1 MLKKLAATFA
11 IASCAAFAPAHAA
24 DLPAYPF
31 IHVNAAA
38 DLHVMPDTG
47 EIDFE
52 IVSLDP
58 DLEAAWK
65 LVSERLDA
73 SRALLAQHGVAV
85 EDIAVQDLLRRPLR
99 QAGMQAGMQADI
111 QGDTV
116 PAIETRAAVHATV
129 RNLEGWTALIQALMT
144 MPNVESLAVAFS
156 RSDADKIEAELVSQA
171 LAAARLKAQNIARG
185 IGARLGPANGVALAP
200 LKNLSNAMGLA
211 TDGPRYTPVAAV
223 RDPLLVGVQK
233 LVQGV
238 DVIYR
243 IGK

>member
-1 MLKKLAATFA
+1 MLKQLAAVL
-11 IASCAAFAPAHAA
+11 AFGACTAVAHAA

-38 DLHVMPDTG
+38 SLHVMPDTG

-52 IVSLDP
+52 IATQDP

-65 LVSERLDA
+65 LVGERLEA
-73 SRALLAQHGVAV
+73 SRALFVQHGVAV
-85 EDIAVQDLLRRPLR
+85 DDISVQDVLRRPLK
-99 QAGMQAGMQADI
+99 
-111 QGDTV
+111 QGDKV
-116 PAIETRAAVHATV
+116 EAIETRAAVHVTV
-129 RNLEGWTALIQALMT
+129 RKLDGWTPLVQALMT
-144 MPNVESLAVAFS
+144 VPNVESLAVAFS
-156 RSDADKIEAELVSQA
+156 RSDADRIEAELVGQA
-171 LAAARLKAQNIARG
+171 LGAARLKAQNIARG
-185 IGARLGPANGVALAP
+185 IGARLGSANGVALAP

-211 TDGPRYTPVAAV
+211 SDGPRYSPVTAPG
-223 RDPLLVGVQK
+223 DPLLVSVQK

>member
-1 MLKKLAATFA
+1 MLKKLAARFAVPFA
-11 IASCAAFAPAHAA
+11 IASCTAFAPVQAA

-47 EIDFE
+47 EIDVE

-65 LVSERLDA
+65 LVGERLEA

-85 EDIAVQDLLRRPLR
+85 EDISVQDLLRRPLMR
-99 QAGMQAGMQADI
+99 ADM

-116 PAIETRAAVHATV
+116 HTIETRAALHATV
-129 RNLEGWTALIQALMT
+129 RNLDGWTALIQALMT

-156 RSDADKIEAELVSQA
+156 RSDADEIEAELVSQA
-171 LAAARLKAQNIARG
+171 LAAARRKALNIARG

-200 LKNLSNAMGLA
+200 LKNLSNSMGLA
-211 TDGPRYTPVAAV
+211 ADGPRHTSMATV

-243 IGK
+243 IAR

>member
-1 MLKKLAATFA
+1 MLKQLAAVL
-11 IASCAAFAPAHAA
+11 AFGACTAVAHAA

-38 DLHVMPDTG
+38 SLHVMPDTG

-52 IVSLDP
+52 IATQDP

-65 LVSERLDA
+65 LVGERLEA
-73 SRALLAQHGVAV
+73 SRALFVQHGVAV
-85 EDIAVQDLLRRPLR
+85 DDISVQDVLRRPLK
-99 QAGMQAGMQADI
+99 
-111 QGDTV
+111 QGDKV
-116 PAIETRAAVHATV
+116 EAIETRAAVHVTV
-129 RNLEGWTALIQALMT
+129 RKLDGWTPLVQALMT

-156 RSDADKIEAELVSQA
+156 RSDADRIEAELVGQA
-171 LAAARLKAQNIARG
+171 LGAARLKAQNIARG
-185 IGARLGPANGVALAP
+185 IGARLGSANGVALAP

-211 TDGPRYTPVAAV
+211 SDGPRYSPVTAPG
-223 RDPLLVGVQK
+223 DPLLVSVQK

>member
-1 MLKKLAATFA
+1 MLKQFAVALA
-11 IASCAAFAPAHAA
+11 IAVIPFVPALAA

-52 IVSLDP
+52 IVSQDA

-73 SRALLAQHGVAV
+73 SRALLARHGVAV
-85 EDIAVQDLLRRPLR
+85 EDISVQDLWRRPLK
-99 QAGMQAGMQADI
+99 

-116 PAIETRAAVHATV
+116 QAIETRAAIHATV
-129 RNLEGWTALIQALMT
+129 RNLDCWTALIQALMAL
-144 MPNVESLAVAFS
+144 PNVESLAVAFS

-171 LAAARLKAQNIARG
+171 LGAARLKAQNIARG
-185 IGARLGPANGVALAP
+185 IGAKLGPANGVALAP

-211 TDGPRYTPVAAV
+211 ADGPRYTPASAP

-243 IGK
+243 IAK

>member
-1 MLKKLAATFA
+1 MLKMFATALAV
-11 IASCAAFAPAHAA
+11 AAMLHAAPARAA

-31 IHVNAAA
+31 IHVTAAA

-52 IVSLDP
+52 IVTTDA

-65 LVSERLDA
+65 LVHERLTA
-73 SRALLAQHGVAV
+73 SRALLAEQGVKV
-85 EDIAVQDLLRRPLR
+85 EDISVQDVLRRPLKEGER
-99 QAGMQAGMQADI
+99 V
-111 QGDTV
+111 T
-116 PAIETRAAVHATV
+116 AIETRAAVHATV
-129 RNLEGWTALIQALMT
+129 RDLNGWTALIQSLLGL
-144 MPNVESLAVAFS
+144 PNVEALAVAFS
-156 RSDADKIEAELVSQA
+156 RSDTDRIEAELVSQA
-171 LAAARLKAQNIARG
+171 LGAARVKAQNIARG
-185 IGARLGPANGVALAP
+185 IGAKLGPAGGVALAP

-211 TDGPRYTPVAAV
+211 SDAPRYPSLSSP

-233 LVQGV
+233 FVQGV

>member
-1 MLKKLAATFA
+1 MLKQFAVALAVA
-11 IASCAAFAPAHAA
+11 ASPFVPALAA
-24 DLPAYPF
+24 DLPSYPF

-38 DLHVMPDTG
+38 DLHVMPNTG

-52 IVSLDP
+52 IVSQDA

-85 EDIAVQDLLRRPLR
+85 EDISVQDLWRRPLK
-99 QAGMQAGMQADI
+99 

-116 PAIETRAAVHATV
+116 QAIETRAAIHATV
-129 RNLEGWTALIQALMT
+129 RDLDGWTALIQALMA

-156 RSDADKIEAELVSQA
+156 RSDGDKIEAELVSQA
-171 LAAARLKAQNIARG
+171 LGAARLKAQNIARG
-185 IGARLGPANGVALAP
+185 IGAKLGPANGVALAP

-211 TDGPRYTPVAAV
+211 ADGPRHAPVAAP

-243 IGK
+243 IAK

>member
-1 MLKKLAATFA
+1 MLKKLAVTIA
-11 IASCAAFAPAHAA
+11 IASCAAFAPVQAA

-31 IHVNAAA
+31 IHVNAGAS
-38 DLHVMPDTG
+38 LHVMPDTG

-65 LVSERLDA
+65 LVSERLEA

-85 EDIAVQDLLRRPLR
+85 EDISVQDLLRRPLK
-99 QAGMQAGMQADI
+99 

-116 PAIETRAAVHATV
+116 QAIETRAAVHATV
-129 RNLEGWTALIQALMT
+129 RKLDGWTPLIQALMT
-144 MPNVESLAVAFS
+144 LPNVESLAVAFS
-156 RSDADKIEAELVSQA
+156 HSDADTIEAELVSQA
-171 LAAARLKAQNIARG
+171 LGAARLKAQNIARG
-185 IGARLGPANGVALAP
+185 IGAKLGPANGVALAP

-211 TDGPRYTPVAAV
+211 TDGPRYSPVSTPG
-223 RDPLLVGVQK
+223 DPLLVTVQK

>member
-1 MLKKLAATFA
+1 MLKQFAVALA
-11 IASCAAFAPAHAA
+11 IAAFLFVPALAA

-52 IVSLDP
+52 IVSQDA

-73 SRALLAQHGVAV
+73 SRALLARHGVAV
-85 EDIAVQDLLRRPLR
+85 EDISVQDLWRRPLK
-99 QAGMQAGMQADI
+99 

-116 PAIETRAAVHATV
+116 QAIETRAAIHATV
-129 RNLEGWTALIQALMT
+129 RNLDCWTALIQALMAL
-144 MPNVESLAVAFS
+144 PNVESVAVAFS

-171 LAAARLKAQNIARG
+171 LGAARLKAQNIARG
-185 IGARLGPANGVALAP
+185 IGAKLGPANGVALAP

-211 TDGPRYTPVAAV
+211 ADGPRYTPASAL

-243 IGK
+243 IAK

>member
-1 MLKKLAATFA
+1 MLKKLAVTLAV
-11 IASCAAFAPAHAA
+11 ASCAAFAPVQAA
-24 DLPAYPF
+24 DLPTYPF
-31 IHVNAAA
+31 IHVNAGAS
-38 DLHVMPDTG
+38 LHVMPDTG

-52 IVSLDP
+52 IVSTDA

-65 LVSERLDA
+65 LVSERLEA

-85 EDIAVQDLLRRPLR
+85 DDISVQDLLRRPLK
-99 QAGMQAGMQADI
+99 

-116 PAIETRAAVHATV
+116 QAIETRAAVHATV
-129 RNLEGWTALIQALMT
+129 RDLEGWTALIQALMT
-144 MPNVESLAVAFS
+144 LPNVESLAVAFS

-171 LAAARLKAQNIARG
+171 LGAARLKAQNIARG

-200 LKNLSNAMGLA
+200 LKNLSNAIGLA
-211 TDGPRYTPVAAV
+211 TDGRRYSPVSTPG
-223 RDPLLVGVQK
+223 DPLLVTVRK